1 MSRPRT
7 KPIKPTERDAT
18 GVVIPVSAFDS
29 LMANDAAWRALLRLP
44 VGWYLVRMSDGWQVF
59 NDLDEMVFDDA
70 SAANA
75 IQEAVGY
82 DE

>member
-1 MSRPRT
+1 
-7 KPIKPTERDAT
+7 
-18 GVVIPVSAFDS
+18 
-29 LMANDAAWRALLRLP
+29 
-44 VGWYLVRMSDGWQVF
+44 MSDGWQVF

-82 DE
+82 DD